1 MSDSPVPLPFSAP
14 LRAVQNVLAHFHNR
28 GIVIGG
34 IAVSLLGKERATA
47 DIDAIVLLTLDDIPD
62 LLAVAAREGL
72 SPRIAD
78 VATFARRSRV
88 VLLQHEPSGINVD
101 LSLGALP
108 FESQAVARSTFW
120 VEGDLRIP
128 LPTPEDLVILKAVAH
143 RSKDRDD
150 IEGIMTRHPG
160 LDWRRIEH
168 WVRQFAD
175 VLEMPELWTDLAQLR
190 DQRQS
195 GSRKD
200 TKSQR

>member
-1 MSDSPVPLPFSAP
+1 MSDSPVPLPFFAP

-168 WVRQFAD
+168 WVSQFAD